1 VSSGRIGFSRLL
13 VTMPIGALGLSALA
27 FCLPVMA
34 GMDSATA
41 TLRARFADPNPDPA
55 TVAALKNDL
64 GLADRTVVQFA
75 RFASNALQG
84 DFGLSYTSRLP
95 VGPAARSAL
104 WVTLQMVLPATLL
117 SVVFGIGLGLLAAVR
132 KGSVGK
138 LVSAVCFVGASLPA
152 HIIGPLTV
160 LVFGIWFRIL
170 PTGGWGT
177 LRNNILPTFVLCIG
191 PTVTIAEVTRTEM
204 LAAFGEPFVR
214 TAKSKGLHRVGVAR
228 HAFAVSRHGVLAIGA
243 VTLTGLL
250 SGAVLVET
258 IFSVPGL
265 GRFLVNAV
273 RAGDIPALQCGL
285 LFAGSFALVIG
296 AATDGLASLC
306 DPRIRLAHRKDS

>member
-1 VSSGRIGFSRLL
+1 VSSGRIGFSRLF
-13 VTMPIGALGLSALA
+13 VTLPMGALGLSALA
-27 FCLPVMA
+27 FCLPAMA

-55 TVAALKNDL
+55 TVAALRNDL
-64 GLADRTVVQFA
+64 GLTDGAVVQFA
-75 RFASNALQG
+75 RFASNALRG
-84 DFGLSYTSRLP
+84 DFGLSYTSRVP
-95 VGPAARSAL
+95 VGPQARSAL

-117 SVVFGIGLGLLAAVR
+117 AVGFGVGVGFLAAVQ
-132 KGSVGK
+132 KGTAGK
-138 LVSAVCFVGASLPA
+138 LVSAVFFVGAALPA

-160 LVFGIWFRIL
+160 LVFGIWFRVL
-170 PTGGWGT
+170 PTGGWGA
-177 LRNNILPTFVLCIG
+177 LHNSILPTFVMSIG

-204 LAAFGEPFVR
+204 LAALGEPFVR
-214 TAKSKGLHRVGVAR
+214 TAKSKGLSRVGIAR
-228 HAFAVSRHGVLAIGA
+228 HAFAVSRHGVLAIGT

-306 DPRIRLAHRKDS
+306 DPRIRLAER